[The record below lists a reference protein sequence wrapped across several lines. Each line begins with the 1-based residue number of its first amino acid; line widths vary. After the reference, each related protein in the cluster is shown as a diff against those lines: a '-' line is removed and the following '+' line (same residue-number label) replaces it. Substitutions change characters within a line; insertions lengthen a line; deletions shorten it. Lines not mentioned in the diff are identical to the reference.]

1 MGMLV
6 QTHTENSCA
15 NAAYSYRRFIVNCF
29 ARTSVLNIRQQ
40 TVKILPMFDVR
51 LLDGILTLQHQTN
64 VRYLVISLFKAS
76 IIYYNNFTI
85 N

>member
-1 MGMLV
+1 M
-6 QTHTENSCA
+6 QHTRIGDSCA
-15 NAAYSYRRFIVNCF
+15 NAAYSYRRFMVNCF
-29 ARTSVLNIRQQ
+29 ARTIVLNIRQQ
-40 TVKILPMFDVR
+40 TVKILPMYGVR